1 MYTVYPDYY
10 PDFKCTADKCRH
22 NCCIGWEID
31 IDQKTAE
38 YYKNLPGEMGEHIR
52 RNIDWTDTPHFKLAE
67 HDRCPMLDSRG
78 LCTIML
84 NLGTDCVCD
93 ICAEH
98 PRFYNEL
105 DDHVECGLGLSC
117 EAVCDLIINNKNT
130 VKLLGY
136 TDAVKQNT
144 DVQLRDHIIELLQD
158 RNKSMED
165 RLSDALNACGIPS
178 FDPDLRKWT
187 DILTGLER
195 LSEDWTDV
203 LYDLKTYHSPETESV
218 FDGYMHDRTAE
229 YEQLAVYI
237 IYRYMIQTDIT
248 AQEACLFA
256 AFTYCIIHAAG
267 AAIFAKKGSFTCA
280 DQLDIIRMYSAEI
293 EYSTDNLYI
302 ILDAL
307 NEQYL

>member
-1 MYTVYPDYY
+1 MCTVYPDYY
-10 PDFKCTADKCRH
+10 HDFKCTADKCKH

-31 IDQKTAE
+31 IDQDTAD
-38 YYKNLPGEMGEHIR
+38 YYKNMPGETGERIR

-117 EAVCDLIINNKNT
+117 EAVCDLIISNKNT
-130 VKLLGY
+130 VKLIGY
-136 TDAVKQNT
+136 TDAAKQSP
-144 DVQLRDHIIELLQD
+144 DIQFRDHIIELLQD
-158 RNKSMED
+158 RSKTINQ
-165 RLSDALNACGIPS
+165 RISDALSACGIPS
-178 FDPDLRKWT
+178 FDPNIRAWT
-187 DILTGLER
+187 DILSGLER
-195 LSEDWTDV
+195 LSNEWTDV
-203 LYDLKTYHSPETESV
+203 RYDLKTYHSPEAESA
-218 FDGYMHDRTAE
+218 FDGYMQDRTTE

-237 IYRYMIQTDIT
+237 IYRYMIQPDIT
-248 AQEACLFA
+248 PAEACLFA
-256 AFTYCIIHAAG
+256 AFTYYLIRAAG
-267 AAIFAKKGSFTCA
+267 TAIFTKNGSFSCA

-307 NEQYL
+307 NEQYQ